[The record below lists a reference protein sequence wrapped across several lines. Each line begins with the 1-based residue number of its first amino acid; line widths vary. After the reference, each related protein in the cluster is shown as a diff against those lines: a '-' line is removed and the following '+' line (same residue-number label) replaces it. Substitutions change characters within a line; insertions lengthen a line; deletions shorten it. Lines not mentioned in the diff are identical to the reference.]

1 MSDPSESA
9 RDFSRAGSAGLAAG
23 IFNSPLASSLSEL
36 LAAHA
41 RQTPDAVALA
51 APGRSPGATGPLLS
65 YRQLAS
71 NVGEIAST
79 LKEMGV
85 GRRDRVAVV
94 LPNGPTMAAAFLG
107 VSMGAICAPL
117 NPAYRRSEFDF
128 YFSDLGARAVILPAG
143 DADSEARA
151 AAAARGIPIL
161 EASAASDAD
170 AQAGRFLLTGDRVAP
185 PLLPELSG
193 PEDVALILYTSGMT
207 SRPKAVPLTHRAI
220 CMSAHNIA
228 LALGLMPRD
237 RCLNVMPLFHAHGL
251 IIAILSSLTAGGS
264 VVCSPG
270 FSVDEFFAWLAEFR
284 PTWYTAAPTIHHAV
298 VEGAAGHRDLLR
310 QVRLRFIRS
319 SAAFLPPAVKAGL
332 EREFTA
338 PVIEAYGMTECTQIM
353 SNPLEEGQRRAGTV
367 GVAAGPSVAIQDEAG
382 KRLPPGQAGE
392 IVIRGPA
399 VMLGYDGG
407 PAPGENPVVDG
418 WFRTGDLG
426 VLSPDG
432 YLSLTGRLKDIIN
445 CGGEKIA
452 PTEVDEVLMDHPAV
466 FQAVAFGV
474 PHPSLGEDVAAAVV
488 LRAPGS
494 ITGKQLRDFAATRLA
509 HYKVPRE
516 ILIVPEIPKSPT
528 GKLRRAGLAEAFG
541 LSTPPGARS
550 DRGAP
555 VPSRA
560 DTIEQQLAKIWSDLL
575 GVDRIEAGANFFRL
589 GGDSI
594 LASRLVARVRKEF
607 QVELPLRV
615 LFETP
620 TLAAVTAA
628 IELEMREP
636 RPAAPTLGP
645 ASASP
650 ASDPFAAVVT
660 PPTPPREPASLAP
673 PPQAAARADVERAAF
688 SLFFFSSEDSAESGE
703 KYRLVLEASQFADR
717 HGYAAVWTPERHFHP
732 FGGLYPNPAVL
743 SAAIAAVTTRIQIRA
758 ASVVLPLQNP
768 IRVAEEWAVV
778 DNLSRGRVGISFASG
793 WHVNDFVLAPGN
805 YSDRRTVMY
814 DGIETVRDLW
824 EGRTVTAP
832 NGLGNP
838 VAVGSF
844 PRPLQARL
852 PIWLSCQ
859 SEPSFQR
866 AGEMGVNAITAMY
879 TMSLDELTAR
889 IAVYRE
895 ARSRH
900 GHDPAEGQVAVCLHT
915 FIGEDL
921 SAVREKVKGAYLDYL
936 LVNLGLHA
944 DRVRGSGAEF
954 EPSPADREFL
964 MSQASERLFSERGM
978 VGTLAT
984 CRERVA
990 ALTAVG
996 VTEIACLIDFGID
1009 FDSVMASLYQLN
1021 RLKELCSHIAPS
1033 AAVAQ

>member
-1 MSDPSESA
+1 
-9 RDFSRAGSAGLAAG
+9 
-23 IFNSPLASSLSEL
+23 
-36 LAAHA
+36 
-41 RQTPDAVALA
+41 
-51 APGRSPGATGPLLS
+51 
-65 YRQLAS
+65 
-71 NVGEIAST
+71 
-79 LKEMGV
+79 
-85 GRRDRVAVV
+85 
-94 LPNGPTMAAAFLG
+94 
-107 VSMGAICAPL
+107 
-117 NPAYRRSEFDF
+117 
-128 YFSDLGARAVILPAG
+128 
-143 DADSEARA
+143 
-151 AAAARGIPIL
+151 
-161 EASAASDAD
+161 DAD
-170 AQAGRFLLTGDRVAP
+170 APAGRFLLTGDRVAP
-185 PLLPELSG
+185 PLLPDLSG

-207 SRPKAVPLTHRAI
+207 SRPKAVPLSHRAI

-251 IIAILSSLTAGGS
+251 IIAVLSSLTAGGS

-270 FSVDEFFAWLAEFR
+270 FSVDEFFALLAEFR

-298 VEGAAGHRDLLR
+298 VDASAAHRDSLR

-338 PVIEAYGMTECTQIM
+338 PVIEAYGMTECTQIA

-399 VMLGYDGG
+399 VMLGYDAV
-407 PAPGENPVVDG
+407 PATGESPVVDG

-432 YLSLTGRLKDIIN
+432 YLSLTGRLKEIIN

-452 PTEVDEVLMDHPAV
+452 PSEVDEVLMDHPAV

-516 ILIVPEIPKSPT
+516 ILIVPEIPESPT

-541 LSTPPGARS
+541 LSTPAGARS

-555 VPSRA
+555 APSRA

-575 GVDRIEAGANFFRL
+575 GVDLIEAGANFFRL

-594 LASRLVARVRKEF
+594 LASRLVARIRKEF

-620 TLAAVTAA
+620 IFAEIASVIENEKRQEPPLVAMPVAGPARPRAAAPEPAPRVQSPTAA
-628 IELEMREP
+628 PETSNP
-636 RPAAPTLGP
+636 
-645 ASASP
+645 SP
-650 ASDPFAAVVT
+650 
-660 PPTPPREPASLAP
+660 
-673 PPQAAARADVERAAF
+673 AF
-688 SLFFFSSEDSAESGE
+688 SLFFFSSEDSSGSGE

-743 SAAIAAVTTRIQIRA
+743 SAAIAALTTRIQIRA

-768 IRVAEEWAVV
+768 IRVAEEWAIV
-778 DNLSRGRVGISFASG
+778 DNLSGGRVGISFASG
-793 WHVNDFVLAPGN
+793 WHVNDFVLAPDN
-805 YSDRRTVMY
+805 YADRRTVMD
-814 DGIETVRDLW
+814 DGIGTVRELW
-824 EGRTVTAP
+824 EGRTITAR
-832 NGLGNP
+832 NGMGNP

-852 PIWLSCQ
+852 
-859 SEPSFQR
+859 
-866 AGEMGVNAITAMY
+866 
-879 TMSLDELTAR
+879 
-889 IAVYRE
+889 
-895 ARSRH
+895 
-900 GHDPAEGQVAVCLHT
+900 
-915 FIGEDL
+915 
-921 SAVREKVKGAYLDYL
+921 
-936 LVNLGLHA
+936 
-944 DRVRGSGAEF
+944 
-954 EPSPADREFL
+954 
-964 MSQASERLFSERGM
+964 
-978 VGTLAT
+978 
-984 CRERVA
+984 
-990 ALTAVG
+990 
-996 VTEIACLIDFGID
+996 
-1009 FDSVMASLYQLN
+1009 
-1021 RLKELCSHIAPS
+1021 
-1033 AAVAQ
+1033 